1 VAADCIIGL
10 DAGTSG
16 ARCVIVR
23 PGAGKIASARREW
36 SYETMP
42 DAPFGWSFDADR
54 FWSVICEVTTAALSD
69 SCLSGGDIAAVGITS
84 QRLGVVV
91 VDTDGRAI
99 YAGPNIDARAFAQ
112 GLAIDATQAARVYE
126 YCGKLPSLLLAPAKL
141 QWLHKQR
148 RDDASRAL
156 AVFSV
161 ADWIA
166 YQLTGSPRA
175 ERTLSCDNG
184 LASATTG
191 DYDRALLSEFEVPEN
206 VLPPLV
212 SSSDVSGEVSA
223 AGAKQTGL
231 RQGTPVIIAGSDTQC
246 ALLAIGVEQ
255 PGDIGVVAGWSC
267 PVQQVTSE
275 PRFDTNRRTWVG
287 LHTVPDRWVLESSA
301 ADAGRTWRWWC
312 EQLLGED
319 GSCVARAAA
328 LVAEAQPGSSDA
340 VAMLGPRAMNAGKMN
355 ANLGG
360 LVMMTPVGPAGRP
373 QMLRAGL
380 ENIAFA
386 LRANVDQAQ
395 ELAGLRAGRIAL
407 GGGFT
412 QTAMFPAMLASVL
425 EREIDV
431 AQDIEVSARG
441 AALLAARAAGASQD
455 ALRIDTKPVAPNAT
469 ETETYRR
476 SYARWRHIGE
486 ALDEAMRG
494 MP

>member
-1 VAADCIIGL
+1 MAADCIVGL

-36 SYETMP
+36 SYEAMT
-42 DAPFGWSFDADR
+42 DSPFGWSFDADL
-54 FWSVICEVTTAALSD
+54 FWSVICEVTDAALSE
-69 SCLSGGDIAAVGITS
+69 SGLSANDIAAVGVTS

-99 YAGPNIDARAFAQ
+99 YAGPNIDARAFSQ
-112 GLAIDATQAARVYE
+112 GLAIDAQQAARVYE

-141 QWLHKQR
+141 QWLRTHHSE
-148 RDDASRAL
+148 DASRAL
-156 AVFSV
+156 AVFSI
-161 ADWIA
+161 ADWAA
-166 YQLTGSPRA
+166 YKLTGSPRA

-184 LASATTG
+184 LASAATG
-191 DYDRALLSEFEVPEN
+191 DYDRMFLSSLDVPESL
-206 VLPPLV
+206 LPPLV
-212 SSSDVSGEVSA
+212 SSSDVSGEVSVT
-223 AGAKQTGL
+223 GATQTGL
-231 RQGTPVIIAGSDTQC
+231 HTGTPVVIAGSDTQC

-267 PVQQVTSE
+267 PVQQVTAA
-275 PRFDTNRRTWVG
+275 PRFDEQRRTWVG
-287 LHTVPDRWVLESSA
+287 LHTVPGRWVLESSA

-312 EQLLGED
+312 EQLLSDEET
-319 GSCVARAAA
+319 CVARAASLA
-328 LVAEAQPGSSDA
+328 AQAPAGANDA
-340 VAMLGPRAMNAGKMN
+340 VAMLGPRAMDAGKMN

-395 ELAGLRAGRIAL
+395 EVSGMATKRITL

-412 QTAMFPAMLASVL
+412 QTAIFPTMLASVL
-425 EREIDV
+425 DREIDV
-431 AQDIEVSARG
+431 AQDVEVSARG
-441 AALLAARAAGASQD
+441 AALLAARAVGASQD
-455 ALRIDTKPVAPNAT
+455 ALRVETRTVAPNAADT
-469 ETETYRR
+469 GTYRR